1 MLFNFILDSCRI
13 IAEGGSNACCF
24 RIQDITS
31 AVEINDQDEKGNPS
45 HKIDFGILATEC
57 RVDSAYNSQTPI
69 LSFRLSSFNLKLND
83 QWDE

>member
-1 MLFNFILDSCRI
+1 MLLNFILDSCRI
-13 IAEGGSNACCF
+13 IAEGGSNACCL

-57 RVDSAYNSQTPI
+57 
-69 LSFRLSSFNLKLND
+69 
-83 QWDE
+83 